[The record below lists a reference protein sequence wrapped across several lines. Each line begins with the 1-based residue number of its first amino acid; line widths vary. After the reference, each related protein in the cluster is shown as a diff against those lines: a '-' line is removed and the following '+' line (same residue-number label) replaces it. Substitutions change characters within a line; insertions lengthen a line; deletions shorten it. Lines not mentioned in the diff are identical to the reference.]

1 MFSNHLPRDLGSE
14 TIGLCHPGLCH
25 QPPYSIPLSGLH
37 PLPDP
42 VFLFHRPAIP
52 EHHIN
57 SAQHRAVAAC
67 RQEVLCPLAP
77 SSVLGPCCAVGVG
90 SGEATTHA
98 CGRVAL
104 GQTQWWRVPSS
115 SVDGPASAPRGHER
129 CSGTGSVTRSD
140 ITVDGLDEE

>member
-14 TIGLCHPGLCH
+14 TIGRCHPGLCH
-25 QPPYSIPLSGLH
+25 QSPHSIPLSGLH

-42 VFLFHRPAIP
+42 VFLFHHPAIP

-67 RQEVLCPLAP
+67 RQEVLCPPVP
-77 SSVLGPCCAVGVG
+77 SSLLGPCCALGVG
-90 SGEATTHA
+90 SGEAMTHA

-104 GQTQWWRVPSS
+104 GLAKLISGWASVSS
-115 SVDGPASAPRGHER
+115 PWPREVFGHR
-129 CSGTGSVTRSD
+129 FSYKV
-140 ITVDGLDEE
+140 